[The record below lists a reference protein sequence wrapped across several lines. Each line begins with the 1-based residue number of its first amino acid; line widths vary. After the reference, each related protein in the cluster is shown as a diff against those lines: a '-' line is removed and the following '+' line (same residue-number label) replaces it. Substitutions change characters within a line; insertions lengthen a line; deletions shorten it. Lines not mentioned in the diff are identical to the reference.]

1 MKKYTISKIKKILN
15 EYEQIKSTKPILE
28 KYHIVKSTLFNWQR
42 EFKKRQSGHYTINSY
57 SAHDINNMR
66 RQLKMLKEN
75 NDILTQA
82 GCSIN
87 SSTEDKI
94 NAVKKLLEKY
104 TVTKIC
110 NVLKLAKS
118 TYYRRV
124 ASENKKTSYQKADNE
139 LKPLIKKYF
148 DLSKE
153 RFGGSKIRIML
164 MQYHKMKV
172 SKERIQRLMRE
183 MNLITKQA
191 RGIKE
196 RKIKTKNEKLP
207 NFIHRNF
214 STLKPNQV
222 WVSDIT
228 YLPVEN
234 KHCYMCVIMDLFSRK
249 VLAYKVSR
257 NEDPQLV
264 LDTFTEAYQVRQPTD
279 LIFHSDRGV
288 QYKSR
293 IFTNALE
300 KLHVVQSFSR
310 TGCPLDNAVIE
321 GFFSVMKR
329 EEISHHYY
337 DSLAMLDRYVNE
349 YVCFYNDMRPMKI
362 LNDHT
367 PSQYEELYGDFS
379 SVQASE
385 NLRRKCA

>member
-28 KYHIVKSTLFNWQR
+28 KYHIVKSTLFNWRR
-42 EFKKRQSGHYTINSY
+42 ELRKRQSGHYTINSY
-57 SAHDINNMR
+57 SAYDINKMKR
-66 RQLKMLKEN
+66 RLKMFREN
-75 NDILTQA
+75 NDIFSQS

-87 SSTEDKI
+87 SSTEEKI
-94 NAVKKLLEKY
+94 NAVKKLLGKY

-124 ASENKKTSYQKADNE
+124 ASENKETCYQKADNE

-153 RFGGSKIRIML
+153 RFGGAKIKVML
-164 MQYHKMKV
+164 MQYHKIQV

-183 MNLITKQA
+183 MNLVTKQV

-196 RKIKTKNEKLP
+196 RKIKMENENLP
-207 NFIHRNF
+207 DFIHRNF

-228 YLPVEN
+228 YLPVEDR
-234 KHCYMCVIMDLFSRK
+234 HCYMCVVMDLFSRK
-249 VLAYKVSR
+249 VLSYKIS
-257 NEDPQLV
+257 EDVTPQLV
-264 LDTFTEAYQVRQPTD
+264 IDTFMQAYQLRKPTD
-279 LIFHSDRGV
+279 LIFHSDRGI
-288 QYKSR
+288 QYKSK
-293 IFTNALE
+293 IFRNTLE
-300 KLHVVQSFSR
+300 KLHITQSFSK

-337 DSLAMLDRYVNE
+337 KTLPMLDRYVCE
-349 YVCFYNDMRPMKI
+349 YIEFYNEMRPIKF
-362 LNDHT
+362 LNNLAPT
-367 PSQYEELYGDFS
+367 QYETLFS
-379 SVQASE
+379 KSKCKY
-385 NLRRKCA
+385 NLEKLEFKYA

>member
-1 MKKYTISKIKKILN
+1 MK
-15 EYEQIKSTKPILE
+15 
-28 KYHIVKSTLFNWQR
+28 
-42 EFKKRQSGHYTINSY
+42 
-57 SAHDINNMR
+57 

-75 NDILTQA
+75 NDILTQS
-82 GCSIN
+82 GCSIT
-87 SSTEDKI
+87 SSTEEKI
-94 NAVKKLLEKY
+94 KAVDKLLEKY

-110 NVLKLAKS
+110 NVLKLSKS

-124 ASENKKTSYQKADNE
+124 ASENKETSYQKADNE
-139 LKPLIKKYF
+139 LKPLIQKYF

-153 RFGGSKIRIML
+153 RFGGAKIKVML
-164 MQYHKMKV
+164 MKHHKMKV
-172 SKERIQRLMRE
+172 SKERIQKLMKE

-196 RKIKTKNEKLP
+196 RKIKIKSEKLP

-214 STLKPNQV
+214 SALKPNQV

-249 VLAYKVSR
+249 VLAYKISE
-257 NEDPQLV
+257 NESPELV
-264 LDTFTEAYQVRQPTD
+264 LNTFIEAYQARNPKD
-279 LIFHSDRGV
+279 LIFHSDRGF
-288 QYKSR
+288 QYRSNVFMK
-293 IFTNALE
+293 ALE
-300 KLHVVQSFSR
+300 QRHVVQSFSK

-337 DSLAMLDRYVNE
+337 DTLSMLDKYVNE
-349 YVCFYNDMRPMKI
+349 FICFYNNMRPLKI
-362 LNDHT
+362 LDNYT
-367 PSQYEELYGDFS
+367 PTQYEELYGDFTAY
-379 SVQASE
+379 QTSE